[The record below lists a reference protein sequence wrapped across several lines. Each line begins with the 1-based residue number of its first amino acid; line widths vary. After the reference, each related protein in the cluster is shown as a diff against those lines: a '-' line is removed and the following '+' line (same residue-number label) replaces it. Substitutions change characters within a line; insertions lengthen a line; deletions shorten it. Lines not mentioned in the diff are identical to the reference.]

1 MSANTNNKIANT
13 QKDDSKFICKDI
25 TKHPEYQKVLA
36 VKDKKIRERMINCLK
51 TKFKNGFDLRQFT
64 QKFDQPNKSYVI
76 TKYETKTKKDST
88 ETFNIL
94 YDEDGYKYFSKAKID
109 KYIEENNVPSEIPE
123 GSMFTITTLDETFFM
138 KDGEPI
144 FYYPIECAYLDLGSD
159 NDQEEPLLEDE
170 DM

>member
-1 MSANTNNKIANT
+1 MSANTN
-13 QKDDSKFICKDI
+13 SKFICKDI

-36 VKDKKIRERMINCLK
+36 VKDKKIQERMINCLK

-76 TKYETKTKKDST
+76 TKYTTHTKKDST

-94 YDEDGYKYFSKAKID
+94 YDEDGFKYFSKAKID

-123 GSMFTITTLDETFFM
+123 GSMFTISTSDETFFM
-138 KDGEPI
+138 KDDKPI
-144 FYYPIECAYLDLGSD
+144 FYYPIECTYLDLSS
-159 NDQEEPLLEDE
+159 NDQQIGDHSEEPLLDE
-170 DM
+170 